1 MTCLIAEVI
10 IRESMSS
17 KLKFNT
23 IPEALKDIRLGKM
36 IVVVDDED
44 RENEGDL
51 VMASAKVTP
60 QAINYMAREG
70 RGLVCVSL
78 TAARLEQ
85 LKLSPMVERNTS
97 KLGTNFAVSVDAVKG
112 TTTGISAHD
121 RARTI
126 KVLIDPKAKPADLAR
141 PGHIFPLQAVE
152 GGVLRRAGHT
162 EAAADLA
169 GLAGLYPSG
178 ILCEIMSDDG
188 SMAKGPALFAFARKH
203 KLKIV
208 TVKDL
213 ILYRR
218 AKQKLVKNILSL
230 KLPTKYGEFN
240 LVVYEDLIEKYH
252 HLALV
257 KGEVKG
263 KKNVLVRVHSQCL
276 TGDILG
282 SLRCDCGDQLASAMK
297 MIDKKG
303 CGVFLYM
310 RQEGRGIGLV
320 NKLRAYQLQ
329 DKGMDTV
336 EANLALGF
344 KADERDYG
352 IGAQILA
359 DLGLTSINLITNNP
373 QKITALE
380 GYGLKI
386 AKRVSVT
393 VCPNPSNLRYL
404 KTKQEKMGHML
415 DFGNCVNN

>member
-1 MTCLIAEVI
+1 
-10 IRESMSS
+10 MSK

-60 QAINYMAREG
+60 QAINCMAREG

-126 KVLIDPKAKPADLAR
+126 KVLLDPKSKPADLAR

-188 SMAKGPALFAFARKH
+188 SMAKGSALFVFARKH

-252 HLALV
+252 HLALI

-263 KKNVLVRVHSQCL
+263 RKNVLVRVHSQCL
-276 TGDILG
+276 TGDILS
-282 SLRCDCGDQLASAMK
+282 SLRCDCGDQLASALK
-297 MIDKKG
+297 MINKKG

-386 AKRVSVT
+386 SKRVSVQI
-393 VCPNPSNLRYL
+393 CPNPSNLRYL

>member
-1 MTCLIAEVI
+1 
-10 IRESMSS
+10 MSS

-60 QAINYMAREG
+60 QSINYMAKEG

-126 KVLIDPKAKPADLAR
+126 KVLIDPQAKPADLAR

-218 AKQKLVKNILSL
+218 SKQKLVKNILSL

-240 LVVYEDLIEKYH
+240 LAVYEDLIERYH
-252 HLALV
+252 HLALI
-257 KGEVKG
+257 KGEVRG

-282 SLRCDCGDQLASAMK
+282 SLRCDCGDQLASALK
-297 MIDKKG
+297 MIGKKG
-303 CGVFLYM
+303 QGVFLYM

-386 AKRVSVT
+386 SKRVSVQI
-393 VCPNPSNLRYL
+393 CPNPSNLRYL

>member
-1 MTCLIAEVI
+1 MKD
-10 IRESMSS
+10 RF
-17 KLKFNT
+17 KFNT

-60 QAINYMAREG
+60 QAINYMAKEG

-162 EAAADLA
+162 EATADLA

-188 SMAKGPALFAFARKH
+188 SMAKGSALFAFARKH

-257 KGEVKG
+257 KGVVKG

-276 TGDILG
+276 TGDVFG
-282 SLRCDCGDQLASAMK
+282 SQRCDCGQQMEAALKAIA
-297 MIDKKG
+297 
-303 CGVFLYM
+303 
-310 RQEGRGIGLV
+310 RRGR
-320 NKLRAYQLQ
+320 
-329 DKGMDTV
+329 
-336 EANLALGF
+336 
-344 KADERDYG
+344 
-352 IGAQILA
+352 
-359 DLGLTSINLITNNP
+359 
-373 QKITALE
+373 
-380 GYGLKI
+380 
-386 AKRVSVT
+386 
-393 VCPNPSNLRYL
+393 
-404 KTKQEKMGHML
+404 
-415 DFGNCVNN
+415 